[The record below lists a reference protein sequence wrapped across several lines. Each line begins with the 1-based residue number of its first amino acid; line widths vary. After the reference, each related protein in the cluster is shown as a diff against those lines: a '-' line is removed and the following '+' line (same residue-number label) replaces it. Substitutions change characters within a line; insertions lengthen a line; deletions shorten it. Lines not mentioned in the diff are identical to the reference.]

1 MQWIASDPDQ
11 IGRVVVMNEVRPLGQ
26 AARSELEFMASV
38 VPIVKMTPEG
48 MTPVGTAFFVS
59 ALGLLIAARHS
70 VDGFLP
76 VDVLPGDHYG
86 RPNERLFIL
95 VPSGDTPAAAR
106 HRTTMLITQIALEP
120 GLSDVAILEVNME
133 TYPAQVRAHFRPWPL
148 AHHRPTTGEDC
159 VVAGY
164 ADMKVG
170 EFINATRVS
179 PDLEWQQHLRFAEGV
194 VGNVHP
200 GGRDSLLAPHPC
212 FEVLAATSGGMSG
225 GPVFT
230 NNGISGVLSRGWT
243 FESEGPPNSLS
254 ALIASCYHLEVEVN
268 LGVGRRTYK
277 MSTLIKEG
285 HVVSEG
291 PMIQRRMN
299 EDRVEILWP

>member
-1 MQWIASDPDQ
+1 MTAASDRPDMTLLDK
-11 IGRVVVMNEVRPLGQ
+11 V
-26 AARSELEFMASV
+26 ARSELEFMASV
-38 VPIVKMTPEG
+38 VPVVDMTPEG

-59 ALGLLIAARHS
+59 ALGLLLAARHS

-76 VDVLPGDHYG
+76 ADVSAGDHFG
-86 RPNERLFIL
+86 NPSERLFIL
-95 VPSGDTPAAAR
+95 VPSGNTATALR
-106 HRTTMLITQIALEP
+106 HRTAMLITQIALEP
-120 GLSDVAILEVNME
+120 RLSDVAILEVNME
-133 TYPAQVRAHFRPWPL
+133 AYPADTRNHFRPWPL

-170 EFINATRVS
+170 ELIDATEMS
-179 PDLEWQQHLRFAEGV
+179 PDLEWQQRLRFAEGV

-230 NNGISGVLSRGWT
+230 ENGIGGVLSRGWN
-243 FESEGPPNSLS
+243 FQSDGPPNSLG
-254 ALIASCYHLEVEVN
+254 ALIASCYHFEVEVD
-268 LGVGRRTYK
+268 LGVGRHTYK
-277 MSTLIKEG
+277 MSTLIEQG
-285 HVVSEG
+285 YVVSEG
-291 PMIQRRMN
+291 PAIQRRMN